1 MNQLLKTNRQ
11 TKLTPRMKIRN
22 IFVNS
27 RIYELNKQLKNLL
40 SIWANCPLLY
50 VISLVYTKTILDYLQ
65 WFPNNIVL
73 KVCNAFG
80 NGQFV
85 IFY

>member
-27 RIYELNKQLKNLL
+27 RIYELSKQLKNIL
-40 SIWANCPLLY
+40 SI
-50 VISLVYTKTILDYLQ
+50 
-65 WFPNNIVL
+65 
-73 KVCNAFG
+73 
-80 NGQFV
+80 
-85 IFY
+85 